1 MINKKSKIFVAGHK
15 GMVGSAIIR
24 KLKKKGFTRI
34 IFKDKKKL
42 NLLDQDKVFK
52 FLKKIKPDLVII
64 AAARV
69 GGIQANSN
77 FKQKFIYENLQIQ
90 NNLIHG
96 SFLAKVKNLIFL
108 GSSCIYPKLCKQP
121 MKESYLLS
129 GKLEETNDAYAIA
142 KIAGIMMCYNYSLN
156 YKLNYQSLM
165 PPNLFRPGDS
175 YNLKNSHFFPALLK
189 KIYLAKVKRKK
200 TLDVWGTGKP
210 KRELM
215 FVEDFVDALIFFM
228 KKKIKEPFINI
239 GVGKDFTIEWYAKY
253 IMKKLGV
260 KLKISYDKSK
270 LDGMPKKC
278 LDITLAKKY
287 GWKPTNNLDYGFDIT
302 LRDFLKNR

>member
-15 GMVGSAIIR
+15 GMVGSAIVR

-121 MKESYLLS
+121 MKESYFLS

-156 YKLNYQSLM
+156 YNLNYQSLM
-165 PPNLFRPGDS
+165 PPNLFGPGDN

-189 KIYLAKVKRKK
+189 KIYLAKVQKKK

-228 KKKIKEPFINI
+228 KKKIKEPFVNI